1 MAEGRELNVEYYE
14 TRTGTTP
21 FRKWR
26 QGVRDAK
33 ARQAV
38 DARIARFRTGN
49 LGVSRSV
56 GGGVRESKIDL
67 GPGYRIYYATD
78 GEMIVLLCGGDK
90 STQDEDIRRAK
101 SFWEDYKG
109 AK

>member
-1 MAEGRELNVEYYE
+1 MAEGRELDVKYYE
-14 TRTGTTP
+14 TRAGLCP

-26 QGVRDAK
+26 QGIRDAK

-56 GGGVRESKIDL
+56 GEGVCESKIDL
-67 GPGYRIYYATD
+67 GPGYRIYYGID

-90 STQDEDIRRAK
+90 SAQDKDIRRAR
-101 SFWEDYKG
+101 SFWRDYKG